1 MRKVLIKSNNYL
13 YHFYSTKFCNINGK
27 INKIL
32 IIFLIISISLN
43 LIFILNHQYNKTKRN
58 SKIVE
63 IDEKETRKNIKYNYI
78 YIIIK
83 YML

>member
-13 YHFYSTKFCNINGK
+13 YHFYPIKFCNINGK

-58 SKIVE
+58 TNLLLLIINLKVDKKLIKFSE
-63 IDEKETRKNIKYNYI
+63 I
-78 YIIIK
+78 
-83 YML
+83 